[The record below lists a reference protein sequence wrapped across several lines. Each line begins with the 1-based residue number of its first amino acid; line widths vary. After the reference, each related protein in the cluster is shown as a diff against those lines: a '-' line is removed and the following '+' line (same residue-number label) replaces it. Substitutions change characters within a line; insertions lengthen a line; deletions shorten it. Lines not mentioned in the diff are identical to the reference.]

1 MRALAT
7 IDRAALAHNLDR
19 VRALAPGREVYAA
32 IKADGYGHGAATVA
46 NALAGADGFA
56 VSSLD
61 EALQLRWAGI
71 TRPIVTLSQPLDA
84 ETCAAAAEHCIRPV
98 VFDRRHLDVL
108 DDYAGP
114 DLSVWIKLDSGM
126 HRLGFPADEAAAI
139 DACLAGQARVERHG
153 WLTHLGCADDPESPL
168 TEQQLAAFATGTS
181 ALGGRRSVANSAGVL
196 AWPASHADVVR
207 PGIMLYGGSPMTQA
221 TAADYDLRPA
231 MHLTAPII
239 SRRRVAAG
247 EPIGYGATWRA
258 PEDMDV
264 GVIGIGYGDGYPRH
278 APSGTPVLVRGRR
291 AGLVGRVSMDVLTV
305 DLRAVPDADV
315 GERVTLWGPGLA
327 VDEIADAAGTI
338 AYELFC
344 RLTPRVRFK
353 IV

>member
-19 VRALAPGREVYAA
+19 ARALAPGREVYAA
-32 IKADGYGHGAATVA
+32 VKADGYGHGAATVA
-46 NALAGADGFA
+46 TTLADADGFA

-61 EALQLRWAGI
+61 EAMQLRWAGI
-71 TRPIVTLSQPLDA
+71 THPILMLSQPLDA
-84 ETCAAAAEHCIRPV
+84 EVCAMAAEHDIRPV
-98 VFDRRHLDVL
+98 VFDCTQLAVL
-108 DDYAGP
+108 DAYTGP

-126 HRLGFPADEAAAI
+126 HRLGFPALEAQAI
-139 DACLAGQARVERHG
+139 EKRLSDLRHVKRLG
-153 WLTHLGCADDPESPL
+153 WLTHLGCADDPGSPL
-168 TEQQLAAFATGTS
+168 TERQLAAFATNTA
-181 ALGGRRSVANSAGVL
+181 ALGGLRSIANSAGVL
-196 AWPASHADVVR
+196 AWPAAHADMVR
-207 PGIMLYGGSPMTQA
+207 PGIMLYGSSPMATA
-221 TAADYDLRPA
+221 TAADYDLRPV

-258 PEDMDV
+258 PQDMEV

-278 APSGTPVLVRGRR
+278 APSGTPVLVRGER
-291 AGLVGRVSMDVLTV
+291 AALVGRVSMDMLTI
-305 DLRAVPDADV
+305 DLRTVPEAGV
-315 GERVTLWGPGLA
+315 GERVTLWGPGLP
-327 VDEIADAAGTI
+327 VDEIAVAAGTI

-344 RLTPRVRFK
+344 RLTPRVAFE